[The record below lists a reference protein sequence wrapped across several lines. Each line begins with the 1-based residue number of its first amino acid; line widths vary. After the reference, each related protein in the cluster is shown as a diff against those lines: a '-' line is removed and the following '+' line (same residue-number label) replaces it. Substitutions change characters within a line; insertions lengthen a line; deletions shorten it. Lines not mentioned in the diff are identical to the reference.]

1 MSFIDRLKTR
11 NIKIIFGELGLRTI
25 PTTLCENLDD
35 FKCFIKEF
43 LLGDPRSLIKVELLD
58 KALPEGYRTI
68 RDERSYK
75 DALLSSNRSLSEGEP
90 FNFKITY
97 KFSNQRQALK
107 EEIDNI
113 VQEQLDQLQQTVI
126 DNLTLKINS
135 IIQKLDEIK
144 NLLGDNN

>member
-35 FKCFIKEF
+35 LKCFIKEF
-43 LLGDPRSLIKVELLD
+43 LLGDPRSLIKVELFD

-90 FNFKITY
+90 FIFKITY
-97 KFSNQRQALK
+97 KFSNQRQAFK

-113 VQEQLDQLQQTVI
+113 VQEQLDQLQQTII

-135 IIQKLDEIK
+135 INQKLDEIN
-144 NLLGDNN
+144 NLLGR